1 MNIRKL
7 KSGSYQVRQMQD
19 GKTYSVV
26 IPYKPSEKEAFRL
39 IQEKINNKPLNDVS
53 FNDAAIQYI
62 NSKRNVLSPR
72 TIREYGLYIN
82 RLPAWFIK
90 ENIFTLTQYDIQ
102 KCINELSVDKSP
114 KTVRCLHGFISAVLG
129 MFRADMVIS
138 TTLPQKRLNE
148 PYIPSKDEVVQ
159 LLVYTKENYPHFY
172 PAIYLGCLSLRRSE
186 ICALELSDLE
196 SNNVLRVNKALVEDE
211 HKNWVIKTTKTTK
224 SERDIVLPQD
234 LADYIRENGFIYD
247 GSPQS
252 ISNYMKRIQKEL
264 KMPQFSLHK
273 TRHYFASR
281 MLDEGYDMKTIE
293 EWGGWAGSETL
304 SRIYQH
310 SLKMKQEEAKKNI
323 ANVFKVE

>member
-102 KCINELSVDKSP
+102 K
-114 KTVRCLHGFISAVLG
+114 
-129 MFRADMVIS
+129 M
-138 TTLPQKRLNE
+138 
-148 PYIPSKDEVVQ
+148 Y
-159 LLVYTKENYPHFY
+159 
-172 PAIYLGCLSLRRSE
+172 
-186 ICALELSDLE
+186 
-196 SNNVLRVNKALVEDE
+196 
-211 HKNWVIKTTKTTK
+211 
-224 SERDIVLPQD
+224 
-234 LADYIRENGFIYD
+234 
-247 GSPQS
+247 
-252 ISNYMKRIQKEL
+252 
-264 KMPQFSLHK
+264 
-273 TRHYFASR
+273 
-281 MLDEGYDMKTIE
+281 
-293 EWGGWAGSETL
+293 
-304 SRIYQH
+304 
-310 SLKMKQEEAKKNI
+310 
-323 ANVFKVE
+323 